1 MKKQFAY
8 KCINIKK
15 FAYKCIKIKKG
26 TSVIFFH
33 KFIVINGLCS
43 RIDTRW
49 KNYHVFSLRFCWV

>member
-1 MKKQFAY
+1 MLMMKKQFAY

-43 RIDTRW
+43 RIDTR
-49 KNYHVFSLRFCWV
+49 